1 MKKSISLALCLALAC
16 FALTGCSGE
25 AEPFVQEEYTADP
38 SQVQEIVIDVED
50 RQIDVS
56 LAEDG
61 QIHILYSANSE
72 ESYDIAVSDENVLTM
87 TIVYNKDWT
96 DYIGLKPSAEDRR
109 ISVQVP
115 DALLDALSLSTTNED
130 ISLSDLTV
138 TGSISLSSNGGDISF
153 EPLAVGDALY
163 LTVKNGDI
171 EGTVAGS
178 YEDFAIQTEIKKG
191 ESNLPEEKEG
201 GEKTLQVS
209 GNNGD
214 VHIVFASEALS
225 A

>member
-1 MKKSISLALCLALAC
+1 MKKIISLALCLALAC

-38 SQVQEIVIDVED
+38 SQIQGIAIDVED

-56 LAEDG
+56 LSEDG

-115 DALLDALSLSTTNED
+115 DALLDTLSLSTTNED

-138 TGSISLSSNGGDISF
+138 TGSISLSSNGETS
-153 EPLAVGDALY
+153 
-163 LTVKNGDI
+163 
-171 EGTVAGS
+171 
-178 YEDFAIQTEIKKG
+178 
-191 ESNLPEEKEG
+191 
-201 GEKTLQVS
+201 TLK
-209 GNNGD
+209 
-214 VHIVFASEALS
+214 A
-225 A
+225 

>member
-1 MKKSISLALCLALAC
+1 MKKIFSLALCLVLSSFLLA
-16 FALTGCSGE
+16 GCSDSG
-25 AEPFVQEEYTADP
+25 EPFEEKSYTSDT
-38 SQVQEIVIDVED
+38 
-50 RQIDVS
+50 QIDGIYLNVQDRRIEVS
-56 LAEDG
+56 LSEDE
-61 QIHILYSANSE
+61 QVHIQYFENNKE
-72 ESYDIAVSDENVLTM
+72 YYDISVTEENILTM
-87 TIVYNKDWT
+87 TSASDKAWT
-96 DYIGLKPSAEDRR
+96 DYIGGKPSAENRK
-109 ISVQVP
+109 ISLQIP
-115 DALLDALSLSTTNED
+115 EALLESLTLSTTNED
-130 ISLSDLTV
+130 IILSVLAV
-138 TGSISLSSNGGDISF
+138 TGSVSLSSNGGDISF

>member
-1 MKKSISLALCLALAC
+1 MKKIISLALCLALAC

-38 SQVQEIVIDVED
+38 SQVQGIAIDVED

-56 LAEDG
+56 LSEDG

-115 DALLDALSLSTTNED
+115 DALLDTLSLSATNED

-138 TGSISLSSNGGDISF
+138 TGSISLSSNGGNINF
-153 EPLAVGDALY
+153 ESLNVGSGLS
-163 LTVKNGDI
+163 LTAKNGNI
-171 EGTVAGS
+171 SGTVAGS
-178 YEDFAIQTEIKKG
+178 YDDFAIQTEIKKG
-191 ESNLPEEKEG
+191 DSNLPGDKASG
-201 GEKTLQVS
+201 SKALNVS
-209 GNNGD
+209 CNNGD
-214 VHIVFASEALS
+214 VNIEFVNE
-225 A
+225 